1 MSALALEFVKFY
13 YFYCL
18 FVKIDGIMKKL
29 FAIVAAFICINA
41 AAQVQSV
48 QAHWN
53 KGDVVKYKMTETG
66 LKIQGNDTTDVKTS
80 SVTLIFKVLKATDDS
95 YKMSLTLKDVKNSDP
110 SMDMLNTIRV
120 SKFGDTKIVYTTD
133 ANGKLVSVDNL
144 DKILAQGQKLLDPA
158 MGLMQQ
164 EYGAEMTQEE
174 YLSMYATMKE
184 VLSSPDFVMGSL
196 TKYLRPFT
204 FHGKKMEI
212 GKKYEGKA
220 EITSF
225 VPGID
230 CPISVKTCEFMDQ
243 DPANEKMAVAYMGRQ
258 TEDAS
263 MVKKALVDA
272 MKKTLLASGPMT
284 EEAEKTLEELA
295 ASMDESNLSFNEG
308 RHVKVDLTT
317 GWPEMAAYG
326 KILDITIDG
335 VRSCKVSQQ
344 DIVKIAD

>member
-1 MSALALEFVKFY
+1 
-13 YFYCL
+13 
-18 FVKIDGIMKKL
+18 MK
-29 FAIVAAFICINA
+29 
-41 AAQVQSV
+41 Q
-48 QAHWN
+48 
-53 KGDVVKYKMTETG
+53 
-66 LKIQGNDTTDVKTS
+66 
-80 SVTLIFKVLKATDDS
+80 
-95 YKMSLTLKDVKNSDP
+95 
-110 SMDMLNTIRV
+110 
-120 SKFGDTKIVYTTD
+120 
-133 ANGKLVSVDNL
+133 
-144 DKILAQGQKLLDPA
+144 
-158 MGLMQQ
+158 
-164 EYGAEMTQEE
+164 
-174 YLSMYATMKE
+174 

-243 DPANEKMAVAYMGRQ
+243 DPANDKMVVAYMGRQ
-258 TEDAS
+258 TEDAG

-284 EEAEKTLEELA
+284 EEAEQTLEELA

-317 GWPEMAAYG
+317 GWPEVAAYG

-344 DIVKIAD
+344 DIVKIAE